1 MHMQDTFKALSDP
14 TRREIIALLK
24 DGKRSAGDI
33 VAHFQTTN
41 ATISHHLSI
50 LKQADLISDEKIGK
64 YIYYEL
70 NTSVLDDMI
79 GWFTSLRGEKNEKE
93 KHYLLDWIYYDASN
107 LFMVLSKASSA
118 NTNTLECTG
127 ENRQLFC
134 QVLCIYA
141 ISYLSFRMGIN
152 SFYGQN

>member
-50 LKQADLISDEKIGK
+50 LKQADLISD
-64 YIYYEL
+64 
-70 NTSVLDDMI
+70 
-79 GWFTSLRGEKNEKE
+79 EKE

>member
-24 DGKRSAGDI
+24 DGKRSAGDN

-79 GWFTSLRGEKNEKE
+79 GWFTSLRGEKK
-93 KHYLLDWIYYDASN
+93 
-107 LFMVLSKASSA
+107 
-118 NTNTLECTG
+118 
-127 ENRQLFC
+127 
-134 QVLCIYA
+134 
-141 ISYLSFRMGIN
+141 
-152 SFYGQN
+152 